1 MRYPPRLGHLATR
14 KVVIAKLL
22 PTFAQAHQIDDE
34 EAARR
39 LDIALSGRLLEDLL
53 ASTWNEMVATKGKK
67 RSDEQMLEKV
77 ALSLRDRPQRPGRL
91 APSNPAWSAFLV
103 LADLEAGTAPE
114 SARTVLQSEQ
124 GRKMAAEGLAEAGR
138 HLARELTR
146 GP

>member
-22 PTFAQAHQIDDE
+22 PTFAQAHSIDDE

-39 LDIALSGRLLEDLL
+39 LDTALSGRLLEELL
-53 ASTWNEMVATKGKK
+53 SATWNEMVATKGKK
-67 RSDEQMLEKV
+67 QSDEQMLEKV
-77 ALSLRDRPQRPGRL
+77 ALTLRDRPQRPGRL